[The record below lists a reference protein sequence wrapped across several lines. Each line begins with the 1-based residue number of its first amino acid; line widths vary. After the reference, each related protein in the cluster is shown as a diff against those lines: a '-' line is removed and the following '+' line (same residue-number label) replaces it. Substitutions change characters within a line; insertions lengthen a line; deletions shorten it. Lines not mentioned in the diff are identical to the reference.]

1 MGMLSNLIVLIFLL
15 HLCVWK
21 SFWAHI
27 QSKQLKGVANDCDS
41 EQGTVS
47 SAKTVK

>member
-1 MGMLSNLIVLIFLL
+1 MGMLSNLIVLIILQ
-15 HLCVWK
+15 CMWK
-21 SFWAHI
+21 SLWAHI

-47 SAKTVK
+47 RAKTVK